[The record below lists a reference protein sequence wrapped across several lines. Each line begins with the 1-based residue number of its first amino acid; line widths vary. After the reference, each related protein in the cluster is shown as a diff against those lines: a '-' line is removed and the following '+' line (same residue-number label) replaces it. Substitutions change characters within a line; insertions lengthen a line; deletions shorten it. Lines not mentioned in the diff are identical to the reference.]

1 MTFLFWN
8 GNQNA
13 KKKWKFEINVREHRR
28 GNQKRT
34 IQRNWQ
40 HRVHKT
46 KKNKTSVYYRIFK
59 RISFVLRRLNI
70 LCIKFKIIGG
80 LYNNTVHP
88 DVFY

>member
-34 IQRNWQ
+34 NIERVNRSIQERRIYVGRYDND
-40 HRVHKT
+40 KP
-46 KKNKTSVYYRIFK
+46 TS
-59 RISFVLRRLNI
+59 
-70 LCIKFKIIGG
+70 
-80 LYNNTVHP
+80 
-88 DVFY
+88 